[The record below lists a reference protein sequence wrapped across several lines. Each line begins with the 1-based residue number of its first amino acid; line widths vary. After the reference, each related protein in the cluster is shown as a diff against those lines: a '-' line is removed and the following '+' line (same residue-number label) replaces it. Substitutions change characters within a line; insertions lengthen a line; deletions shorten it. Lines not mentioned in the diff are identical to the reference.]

1 MPEVDHPSSTA
12 SAARRK
18 LIRGAFAAPALMT
31 VCSGSA
37 FAVASHLRCLENAQ
51 NSPTPPA
58 PWGSDVI
65 DGYSRVQ
72 LVMVRETP
80 ASRTSSGS
88 DTNTAEDKERV
99 ADATASGTHSPDMK
113 DKPPK
118 DPSDAA
124 QPSGTPPVSERY
136 FVRGDD
142 PIFSRYR
149 ASSRFSSNSQWQ
161 EIDINTYQPLG
172 TPVEP
177 PNGTVKLV
185 EKYVIVRYDADGVIV
200 GFGAGTDGAMGSAAC
215 LFSAGI
221 VPP

>member
-80 ASRTSSGS
+80 RKTLSGS
-88 DTNTAEDKERV
+88 EASIAENNERV
-99 ADATASGTHSPDMK
+99 TAGTASGMYSPDMK

-118 DPSDAA
+118 DSADAA
-124 QPSGTPPVSERY
+124 PASGTPPVSERY

-149 ASSRFSSNSQWQ
+149 ASSRLSSSSQWQ

-200 GFGAGTDGAMGSAAC
+200 GFGSGGEGAMASAAC
-215 LFSAGI
+215 LFSVANG
-221 VPP
+221 P